1 MNQGKYWTAGFGTT
15 GAAVSAGGSFLPTL
29 SLGMTCTEEYNG
41 TSWNSGTSV
50 PTSVRG
56 AGTGNSSYSGFI
68 VTDAGGSTS
77 PGLYCGC
84 TFEYNGSS
92 WSQTNQLNIP
102 RAYSGLGGSQNS
114 GFAVGGY
121 GSPANNPGCRTSD
134 AGDCTEEYNGTSWS
148 NSGALPTQR
157 RGMVATGT
165 VNSGLASQGEGFP
178 SPSLDYVTYLYNGS
192 SWSTGPNSALP
203 GSSFGAGIGSN
214 RDSTII
220 AGGEGT
226 SGRCAQTYNGV
237 SWSTGPQLNNY
248 PTLRIRRPGGAG
260 TNSNGMLLFGGCG
273 DPSPSG
279 GPWNGLT
286 CTEEF
291 HC

>member
-1 MNQGKYWTAGFGTT
+1 MYRR
-15 GAAVSAGGSFLPTL
+15 
-29 SLGMTCTEEYNG
+29 YNG